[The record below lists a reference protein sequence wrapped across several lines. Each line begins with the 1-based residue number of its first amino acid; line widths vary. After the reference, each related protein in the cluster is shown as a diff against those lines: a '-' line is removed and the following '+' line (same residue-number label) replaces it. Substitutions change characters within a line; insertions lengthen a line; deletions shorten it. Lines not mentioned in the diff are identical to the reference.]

1 MRLVVVG
8 WTLVESDLRPVEFDL
23 KLVGFDSRL
32 ELLDLILV
40 ESDLKLVPLGW
51 IPDELD
57 SIPFMISSEYS
68 SDRL

>member
-1 MRLVVVG
+1 M
-8 WTLVESDLRPVEFDL
+8 ESDLRPVEFGL
-23 KLVGFDSRL
+23 KLVVFDSRL

-57 SIPFMISSEYS
+57 SIPFMISPLYS
-68 SDRL
+68 SNRLKLNRS